1 MKRKSRRISNG
12 FGYIGFGNRQSSFNQ
27 KNENPFTLI
36 KERLHE
42 ESHYHFKLDF
52 KHEKLSK
59 ADKIL
64 IKNKIRKAEK
74 TRNLKTL
81 FVFILVASIVGVF
94 IKLGINLFVSRL

>member
-12 FGYIGFGNRQSSFNQ
+12 FGYIGFGNKQSAFNQ

-36 KERLHE
+36 KERLHQ

-59 ADKIL
+59 ADKII

-81 FVFILVASIVGVF
+81 FVFIFIASIIGVF
-94 IKLGINLFVSRL
+94 IKLSIDLFVSRL

>member
-12 FGYIGFGNRQSSFNQ
+12 FGYIGFGNKQSSFNQ
-27 KNENPFTLI
+27 KNENPFTLL

-42 ESHYHFKLDF
+42 ESHYEFKVDF
-52 KHEKLSK
+52 QNKRLSK
-59 ADKIL
+59 ADKII

-74 TRNLKTL
+74 KRNLKTL
-81 FVFILVASIVGVF
+81 FVFIFIASIVGVF

>member
-1 MKRKSRRISNG
+1 MKRKSRRIGNG
-12 FGYIGFGNRQSSFNQ
+12 FGYIGFGNKQSSFNQ
-27 KNENPFTLI
+27 KNESPFSLI

-59 ADKIL
+59 ADKFL

-74 TRNLKTL
+74 TRNIKTL
-81 FVFILVASIVGVF
+81 FVFIFVAYFIGVF
-94 IKLGINLFVSRL
+94 IKLCINLFVSRL